1 MKTRKLI
8 ILGVAIVACVM
19 ASCKKDEETPTNS
32 VVFKANIESYREAGD
47 DKTAIDTSTGRVV
60 WLEDDQIRIHNGT
73 TSHIFTL
80 ISAAGSTQGDFCFNG
95 GYELTDNYLAAYPT
109 TGQITFNSST
119 AQVVFNLPATQNL
132 GEADSTFANG
142 ANPMVARATDINDL
156 NFMNVCG
163 GIGIRLRGA
172 EEDITVSNIR
182 ISSKNSNDCLW
193 GNLTVC
199 IDDTDT
205 TISIHNENLDT
216 KYVIDLNCNFI
227 LSTTETKRVFIV
239 LPEGPEEER
248 TLSQGFTLEVT
259 YKVGNGEYQNL
270 SRTTNS
276 DSNVA
281 ALAEV
286 ERNKLKSLP
295 VLNIGSNV
303 LPIVTTSDI
312 SNITSTSATCGGTV
326 TSSGGAGATVTE
338 SGICWSTC
346 HNPTI
351 SSSHASND
359 SGLETYTVSM
369 TGLTPNTTYY
379 VRAYAINSEG
389 FIGYGEE
396 ESFNTKCT
404 VSVSADPSDG
414 GTVTGGGTY
423 NQDASCT
430 VTAMA
435 NEGYT
440 FTNWTEDGN
449 VVSTETTYTFTVNA
463 NRNLVAN
470 FTH

>member
-1 MKTRKLI
+1 MKTRKRI

-19 ASCKKDEETPTNS
+19 ASCKKNEETPTNS
-32 VVFKANIESYREAGD
+32 VVFKANIESCREAGD

-95 GYELTDNYLAAYPT
+95 GYVLTDNYLAAYPT

-119 AQVVFNLPATQNL
+119 AQVVFNLPAMQNL

-182 ISSKNSNDCLW
+182 ITSKNSDDCLW
-193 GNLTVC
+193 GNLTV
-199 IDDTDT
+199 IMNDGTLNDNN
-205 TISIHNENLDT
+205 ISISNGAEN
-216 KYVIDLNCNFI
+216 KNVIDLSCDFA

-239 LPEGPEEER
+239 LPIG
-248 TLSQGFTLEVT
+248 TLSGGFTLDVT
-259 YKVGNGEYQNL
+259 YKENGGENQTFTK
-270 SRTTNS
+270 TTSS
-276 DSNVA
+276 DPEVA
-281 ALAEV
+281 DDATV
-286 ERNKLKSLP
+286 VRNTLKSLP
-295 VLNIGSNV
+295 VLDIGQ
-303 LPIVTTSDI
+303 
-312 SNITSTSATCGGTV
+312 
-326 TSSGGAGATVTE
+326 
-338 SGICWSTC
+338 
-346 HNPTI
+346 
-351 SSSHASND
+351 
-359 SGLETYTVSM
+359 
-369 TGLTPNTTYY
+369 
-379 VRAYAINSEG
+379 AY
-389 FIGYGEE
+389 
-396 ESFNTKCT
+396 T
-404 VSVSADPSDG
+404 VSVSANPSDG

-430 VTAMA
+430 VTATA

-449 VVSTETTYTFTVNA
+449 VVSTEATYTFTVNA